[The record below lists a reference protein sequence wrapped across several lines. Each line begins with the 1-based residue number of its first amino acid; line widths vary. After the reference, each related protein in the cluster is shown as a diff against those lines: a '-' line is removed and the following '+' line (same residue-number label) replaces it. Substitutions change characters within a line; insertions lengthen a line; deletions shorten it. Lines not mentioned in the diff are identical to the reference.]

1 MGWYSLGK
9 HGRYSA
15 FLEVINMVKKYIR
28 IGIVILVSLL
38 AASTYTLYNR
48 NQNLKEE
55 ISVSMS
61 NQKAFIAENS
71 SLKEKNKV
79 FKFTIEQLNYYN
91 DSILQKMNDV
101 RKELKIKDKD
111 LKQMQYLLSKSTK
124 RDTVLFT
131 DTIFKDKEL
140 TLDTLIGDKWYN
152 IRLGLEYPNLIYT
165 EPTFISEKYII
176 TNKRKETINPPK
188 KFFLFRWFQRK
199 HWVME
204 VYIKEKNPYIKEI
217 NNKFVEIIE

>member
-1 MGWYSLGK
+1 ML
-9 HGRYSA
+9 
-15 FLEVINMVKKYIR
+15 MVKRYIR
-28 IGIVILVSLL
+28 IGIVILMSLL
-38 AASTYTLYNR
+38 AVSTYILYNR
-48 NQNLKEE
+48 NQDLKEE

-71 SLKEKNKV
+71 SLKEENRV

-101 RKELKIKDKD
+101 RKELKIKDKNI
-111 LKQMQYLLSKSTK
+111 KQLQYLLSVSTK
-124 RDTVLFT
+124 KDTVLFT
-131 DTIFKDKEL
+131 DTIFRDKSL
-140 TLDTLIGDKWYN
+140 ALDTVIGDKWYN
-152 IRLGLEYPNLIYT
+152 IRLGLKYPNLIYT
-165 EPTFISEKYII
+165 EPTFTSEKYII
-176 TNKRKETINPPK
+176 VNKKKETVNPPK

-204 VYIKEKNPYIKEI
+204 VHIKEKNPYIKEI

>member
-1 MGWYSLGK
+1 
-9 HGRYSA
+9 
-15 FLEVINMVKKYIR
+15 MVKKYIR

-38 AASTYTLYNR
+38 AISTYTLYTN
-48 NQNLKEE
+48 NQKLKEE

-71 SLKEKNKV
+71 SLKEENRV
-79 FKFTIEQLNYYN
+79 FKFTVEQLNYYN

-101 RKELKIKDKD
+101 RKELNIKDKD
-111 LKQMQYLLSKSTK
+111 LKQMQYLLSEATK
-124 RDTVLFT
+124 KDTIVFRDTLF
-131 DTIFKDKEL
+131 KEP
-140 TLDTLIGDKWYN
+140 TLDIDTLIGDKWYN
-152 IRLGLEYPNLIYT
+152 IRLGLKYPNLIT
-165 EPTFISEKYII
+165 TNPTFISEKYII
-176 TNKRKETINPPK
+176 VNKKKETINPPK

-204 VYIKEKNPYIKEI
+204 VHIKEKNPYIKET